1 MWVFFMVN
9 SNKMGKN
16 ITDSGIQ
23 LQNQVLHCGTF
34 FKPRPQLFQT
44 QYQSKQHQ
52 NALRY
57 WAINF
62 TNSYWIHNM
71 AHMIHHSF
79 FLHLYS
85 PSKTCF
91 AVMAASRPRRWPL
104 PSISR
109 TLRNGQMWDILM
121 HGKSTSHFWNWAPC
135 LMSQMGVHVV
145 LSWSLNSKI

>member
-1 MWVFFMVN
+1 MVN

-44 QYQSKQHQ
+44 QYKSRQRQ

-57 WAINF
+57 WAINY
-62 TNSYWIHNM
+62 TNKSNWTIIYTMWHIWFIIHLFYICT
-71 AHMIHHSF
+71 HPLRRTSE
-79 FLHLYS
+79 
-85 PSKTCF
+85 
-91 AVMAASRPRRWPL
+91 MAASLPRWWPL